1 MSKTTTT
8 DAMRNAFNQKKPTAV
23 QQLTQGTESAAQEEP
38 KRRGP
43 KPKKTTDETTRATF
57 IVKDPELWEN
67 FKLYAEVLGEGTT
80 ATDLLLQFM
89 KETVDANIEGITAYK
104 EAKEAAR
111 QAFLKAKGKE

>member
-1 MSKTTTT
+1 MKKTTTT
-8 DAMRNAFNQKKPTAV
+8 DAMRNAFNTTTTTV

>member
-8 DAMRNAFNQKKPTAV
+8 DAMRNAYNTTKTPM

>member
-1 MSKTTTT
+1 MKKTTTT
-8 DAMRNAFNQKKPTAV
+8 DAMRNAFNTTPTTV

-43 KPKKTTDETTRATF
+43 KPKEPTEKITRATF
-57 IVKDPELWEN
+57 IVPDETWQN

-89 KETVDANIEGITAYK
+89 RETVDANIEGITAYK